1 VGGSAVR
8 PSLRSGFAWTVTGN
22 IANGFGQWAILAV
35 LAKLGSAE
43 MLGQYALAMAI
54 ALPVAMLAHLNL
66 RAVLATDVNSS
77 HPFADYATVRWRA
90 NVVAFGVLALISIF
104 TEVPV
109 LVLLIGAGILAE
121 NSSDLRYAVMQRR
134 DRLDVVAQSMI
145 LRAVLAIVFVAGAVW
160 LFRSSLA
167 AAAAYCATRTVV
179 LFAWDLP
186 RGQTEYGIVSD
197 PSAVLRAALPLGFTL
212 MLTSLTTNVP
222 RYAIEKFEGTRELGV
237 WAAVASFVT
246 VGSTVV
252 NAAGQTAL
260 TRVARRF
267 ADGDSAA
274 VRRIA
279 WRMAGIAVALAAA
292 GTLVAAVA
300 GRQLLALLYRP
311 EFGDYAGVLLWM
323 LMAAAL
329 GWSASMLGFVS
340 TAMREF
346 RQQSVLLGVSAL
358 VSGAVSFA
366 AVPAFGLW
374 GAVGAVAAAGA
385 VQLAGQIRIL
395 SRAL

>member
-1 VGGSAVR
+1 
-8 PSLRSGFAWTVTGN
+8 
-22 IANGFGQWAILAV
+22 
-35 LAKLGSAE
+35 
-43 MLGQYALAMAI
+43 M
-54 ALPVAMLAHLNL
+54 
-66 RAVLATDVNSS
+66 
-77 HPFADYATVRWRA
+77 
-90 NVVAFGVLALISIF
+90 
-104 TEVPV
+104 
-109 LVLLIGAGILAE
+109 
-121 NSSDLRYAVMQRR
+121 
-134 DRLDVVAQSMI
+134 
-145 LRAVLAIVFVAGAVW
+145 
-160 LFRSSLA
+160 
-167 AAAAYCATRTVV
+167 
-179 LFAWDLP
+179 
-186 RGQTEYGIVSD
+186 
-197 PSAVLRAALPLGFTL
+197 AVLRAALPLGFTL
-212 MLTSLTTNVP
+212 MLTSLTANVP

-267 ADGDSAA
+267 ADGDSAE

-279 WRMAGIAVALAAA
+279 WRMAGIAVALAVA
-292 GTLVAAVA
+292 GTVVAAVA

-323 LMAAAL
+323 LMAASL

-346 RQQSVLLGVSAL
+346 RQQSVLLGISAIVSA
-358 VSGAVSFA
+358 VVSFA

-374 GAVGAVAAAGA
+374 GAVAAVAAAGA

-395 SRAL
+395 SRGL